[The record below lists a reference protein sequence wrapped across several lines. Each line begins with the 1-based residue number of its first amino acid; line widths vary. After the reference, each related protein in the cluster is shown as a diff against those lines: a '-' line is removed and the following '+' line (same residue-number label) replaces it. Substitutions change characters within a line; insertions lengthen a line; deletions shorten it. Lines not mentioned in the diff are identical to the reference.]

1 MPARILVIVA
11 QREESSESAAPR
23 VTRTT
28 RSSLAESAYRQL
40 KADILACRLLPGTML
55 GAPQLAASLE
65 MSRTPVHEALK
76 TLCQEGLLIVEP
88 RVGYRV
94 TPVTVRDIEEIFDLR
109 LLNEVHGAGLAARRA
124 AARDV
129 EILRGQQERARENV
143 GSGSADSPGYLESL
157 VAGNRDFH
165 VSVAAMSGN
174 GRLARIVEGL
184 LDEGQRIYFLYFLA
198 HRPLVDTH
206 APVID
211 ALAARDPDAAREAMA
226 AHIRKLAEGTLA
238 EATAVLG

>member
-1 MPARILVIVA
+1 MVVA
-11 QREESSESAAPR
+11 QREESSQSATPR
-23 VTRTT
+23 VTRAAT
-28 RSSLAESAYRQL
+28 SSLAESAYRQL
-40 KADILACRLLPGTML
+40 KADIVTCRLLPGTML
-55 GAPQLAASLE
+55 GAPQLAESLE

-76 TLCQEGLLIVEP
+76 TLCQDGLLSVEP

-109 LLNEVHGAGLAARRA
+109 LMNEVHGAGLAARQA
-124 AARDV
+124 ATRDV
-129 EILRGQQERARENV
+129 DVLRTQNERAPELAGA
-143 GSGSADSPGYLESL
+143 GSGDDPAYLESL
-157 VAGNRDFH
+157 MASNREFH

-184 LDEGQRIYFLYFLA
+184 LDEGQRAYFLYF
-198 HRPLVDTH
+198 H
-206 APVID
+206 ADGPFIDGHLPVID

-226 AHIRKLAEGTLA
+226 AHIREHAEGILA